1 MPPGKVFMK
10 GQSEYDRRLDES
22 SAKLRN
28 LSVIA
33 HQLEIDILKFDE
45 NPEDT
50 DLCVSM
56 VQKILEAKF
65 LSDQLVFHCVQR
77 VRLDDE
83 RVADAIEMA
92 RNEVVTKILGVET
105 DLNRIVN
112 RSTTK
117 EKPPARVL
125 RLISA

>member
-1 MPPGKVFMK
+1 MK
-10 GQSEYDRRLDES
+10 ARSEYDRRLDES
-22 SAKLRN
+22 SAKLRS
-28 LSVIA
+28 LSALA
-33 HQLEIDILKFDE
+33 HQLDSEILKFDE
-45 NPEDT
+45 NPNDT

-65 LSDQLVFHCVQR
+65 LSDQLVFHCIQR
-77 VRLDDE
+77 IRLGEDGDE

-92 RNEVVTKILGVET
+92 RAEVVNKILAVET

-125 RLISA
+125 KLISA

>member
-1 MPPGKVFMK
+1 MN
-10 GQSEYDRRLDES
+10 GQSTYDRLLDES

-28 LSVIA
+28 LSALA
-33 HQLEIDILKFDE
+33 HQLDIEILKFDE
-45 NPEDT
+45 NPNDT

-65 LSDQLVFHCVQR
+65 LSDQLVFHCMQR
-77 VRLDDE
+77 IRMDDE

-92 RNEVVTKILGVET
+92 RAEVVGKILGVET

-117 EKPPARVL
+117 EKPPARVI

>member
-1 MPPGKVFMK
+1 MN
-10 GQSEYDRRLDES
+10 GQSTYDRLLDES

-28 LSVIA
+28 LSALA
-33 HQLEIDILKFDE
+33 HQLDIEILKFDE
-45 NPEDT
+45 DPNDT

-65 LSDQLVFHCVQR
+65 LSDQLVFHCMQR
-77 VRLDDE
+77 IRMDDE
-83 RVADAIEMA
+83 RVAEAIEMA
-92 RNEVVTKILGVET
+92 RSEVVGKILAVET

-117 EKPPARVL
+117 EKPPARVIK
-125 RLISA
+125 LISA